1 MRLLFSWTCLVYM
14 HLFVELFMYNDDDIP
29 SPSYDSLSDNTIFL
43 ISILSIKMCSIPLSN
58 SGRIT

>member
-1 MRLLFSWTCLVYM
+1 M

-29 SPSYDSLSDNTIFL
+29 SPSYDSLSDNTNFL